1 LFAKGWCRFIL
12 RKQKCQARRI
22 RKTAHDAQRMDDC
35 SNGDGAVDAIR
46 RLAKV
51 CSRPRMAG
59 SVTGPLVWALATHDL
74 VRWTAAVDVI
84 TEEV

>member
-1 LFAKGWCRFIL
+1 
-12 RKQKCQARRI
+12 
-22 RKTAHDAQRMDDC
+22 MDDC
-35 SNGDGAVDAIR
+35 SNGDGAFDAIG

-51 CSRPRMAG
+51 CSRPCMAG